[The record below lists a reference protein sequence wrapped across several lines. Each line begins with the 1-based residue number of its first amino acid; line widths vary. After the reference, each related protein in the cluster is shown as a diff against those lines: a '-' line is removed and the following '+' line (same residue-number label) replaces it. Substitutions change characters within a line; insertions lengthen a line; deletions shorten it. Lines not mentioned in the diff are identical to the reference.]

1 MHISTY
7 MHILMEYPSD
17 LLSIKV
23 ALGLSSIKWALLF
36 LK

>member
-7 MHILMEYPSD
+7 MHILIEYPSG